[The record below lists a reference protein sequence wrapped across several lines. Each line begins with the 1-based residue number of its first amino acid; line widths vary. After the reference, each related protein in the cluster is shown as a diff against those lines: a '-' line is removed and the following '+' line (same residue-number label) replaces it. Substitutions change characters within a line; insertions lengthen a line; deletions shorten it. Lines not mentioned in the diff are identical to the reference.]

1 MKHLKRLNDNEG
13 EMQKLEAWDKLNAID
28 MPRKVLLSVVNVQT
42 QYYIYFDK
50 LGYMELFDGLWRHE
64 ASQMF
69 RLVK

>member
-1 MKHLKRLNDNEG
+1 
-13 EMQKLEAWDKLNAID
+13 MQ
-28 MPRKVLLSVVNVQT
+28 RKVLLAVVNVQT
-42 QYYIYFDK
+42 QYSIFFDK